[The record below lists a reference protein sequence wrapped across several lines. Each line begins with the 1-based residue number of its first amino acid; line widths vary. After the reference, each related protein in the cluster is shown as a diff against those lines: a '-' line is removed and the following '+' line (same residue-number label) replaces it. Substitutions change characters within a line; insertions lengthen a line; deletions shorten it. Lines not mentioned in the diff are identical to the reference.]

1 MGIMHLRARPSFP
14 PWYRA
19 KMMVPMKMNF
29 VGFVRRLDVEMR
41 ALLRWGVCSD
51 AVCKRSGRA
60 VPLPLP
66 RLVFAAVTP
75 SDALHPRTTPGRGA
89 PFPRSAAL
97 PRRPR
102 AELGGPAPPAAVC
115 ARARRPRAAP
125 LAPPGALAARFLPPP
140 YKAWGGRQRPSLCP
154 PRRRS
159 GIPGAA
165 PAAPDGVFLLSPT
178 SALGAGGA
186 GSGGGEEGE
195 DGVERRPAPA
205 APPAAAA
212 GLGAAGGGGAA
223 PRARPRR

>member
-1 MGIMHLRARPSFP
+1 
-14 PWYRA
+14 
-19 KMMVPMKMNF
+19 MNF
-29 VGFVRRLDVEMR
+29 VAFVWRLDNENADAPVLGSDAVSKQSGR
-41 ALLRWGVCSD
+41 ALLS
-51 AVCKRSGRA
+51 
-60 VPLPLP
+60 PLP
-66 RLVFAAVTP
+66 RMALVAAAP

-102 AELGGPAPPAAVC
+102 AELGGPAPPAAAVC

-125 LAPPGALAARFLPPP
+125 VAPPGALAARVLPLP

-165 PAAPDGVFLLSPT
+165 PAASGGAFPLSPT
-178 SALGAGGA
+178 PALGAGGV
-186 GSGGGEEGE
+186 GSGGGAEGE
-195 DGVERRPAPA
+195 DGAERRPAPA

-212 GLGAAGGGGAA
+212 GLGAAGDGGAA
-223 PRARPRR
+223 LRARPRR